1 MLDQKRKAVIASIT
15 EERRYSLGVHLYV
28 IYWHLHDWTKKKWTA
43 DGWSDITADQ
53 LKLINLIASGK
64 SMSSSELAKKAR
76 VTKQAMSQMV
86 NLMEKRGV
94 LTVQQ
99 DPGDLRI
106 KMISLSEY
114 GDKFLKYFSSYTK
127 ELNEKYSEIIGED
140 KMQVLNNITGELADA
155 LMKEN
160 GILKP
165 EHEKDNS

>member
-53 LKLINLIASGK
+53 LKLINQIAGGESI
-64 SMSSSELAKKAR
+64 SSSELARRAG

-94 LTVQQ
+94 LSVQQ
-99 DPGDLRI
+99 NPDDSRA
-106 KMISLSEY
+106 KMICLSAQGDEFLEY
-114 GDKFLKYFSSYTK
+114 FNSYTQD
-127 ELNEKYSEIIGED
+127 LNKQYTEIIGED
-140 KMQVLNNITGELADA
+140 KMRILTEITGELADA
-155 LMKEN
+155 LMEEN
-160 GILKP
+160 EKP
-165 EHEKDNS
+165 KPGRRRG